1 MKMNKEIDRKNA
13 GRFLYCILKTTSS
26 AGDSQKALAL
36 PRLFI
41 RAKRGTRPFA
51 NNKIHAINTAID
63 IYYFNSGRAIIASGR
78 FFDEPIGSACGMP
91 QGGRCKPPARPVVMT
106 ILFRYSRRREC

>member
-1 MKMNKEIDRKNA
+1 MHI
-13 GRFLYCILKTTSS
+13 GFLLYSENHQQCWWF
-26 AGDSQKALAL
+26 QKALAL
-36 PRLFI
+36 PSLFI

-106 ILFRYSRRREC
+106 VKRKPPAVLVVPKSFSYA